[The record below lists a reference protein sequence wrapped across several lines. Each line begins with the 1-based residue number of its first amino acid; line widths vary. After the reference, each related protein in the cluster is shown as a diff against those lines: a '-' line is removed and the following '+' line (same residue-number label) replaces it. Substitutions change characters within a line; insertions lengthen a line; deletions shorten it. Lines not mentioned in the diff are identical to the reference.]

1 MSTKTIKSQFNDSCV
16 SGLHLSLESTAVFAN
31 RNKLVCLEV
40 GRDGIN
46 IQPGPGGSIMMN
58 TYRVEGPMYTSSIP
72 PFDLLPN
79 IPFLNVTPRKIFTL
93 PVGAAVE
100 TAICAAAFGVV
111 LGGFNNV

>member
-16 SGLHLSLESTAVFAN
+16 SGLHLSLESAAIFAN

-46 IQPGPGGSIMMN
+46 IQPGPGGSILLN
-58 TYRVEGPMYTSSIP
+58 SYRIEGPGYTGSVP

-79 IPFLNVTPRKIFTL
+79 IPFLNPTPRKMFTL
-93 PVGAAVE
+93 PVAAAAEVG
-100 TAICAAAFGVV
+100 ICAAAFGVV
-111 LGGFNNV
+111 LGGMSNV